1 MRNAGFHALAAT
13 DERVLRLLGIT
24 QRPLKSGELAN
35 ALGLIASEARGAC
48 EFLSDQG
55 LVTRRRIRMR
65 ARDAMLTW
73 TLSGK
78 GRHWA
83 KEQGALARAS

>member
-1 MRNAGFHALAAT
+1 MRNHGSRHLPAM

-48 EFLSDQG
+48 QSLIESG
-55 LVTRRRIRMR
+55 YVTRRRIRLR
-65 ARDAMLTW
+65 ARDAIATW
-73 TLSGK
+73 ALSSK
-78 GRHWA
+78 GRDWA
-83 KEQGALARAS
+83 KEQGALVS